1 LAFSAISL
9 VCQGLVSGKPQGSE
23 ARAVIGA
30 SSAIGRRLEA
40 AIGYSGQMEQTFL
53 PRKTRKLDP
62 EVI

>member
-1 LAFSAISL
+1 